1 MRLPFG
7 NPFSAALRLC
17 FPSAST
23 VLLGFRYITT
33 RWIAWLSVLGF
44 AVGILVLI
52 VVTSV
57 MNGFVKEIRTSIRSS
72 LSDLIVRYQPHE
84 KGAPPP
90 DLAAVREALSE
101 IPEIDPKA
109 ISPRITWF
117 ALIAG
122 VGINQRRLAPNGAFE
137 WTRVTGA
144 EADSFLRRDE
154 ALFCQVIG
162 IDFDTDRRATNVGT
176 ALRGFEQRP
185 TRHVTDYPVPDI
197 EDPFCVKRPA
207 DGALLP
213 DQLLRRGEDGE
224 RNAMPGVLG
233 AWLAAKIQRTAR
245 QADINEFFHRGCE
258 ISLLTSSPERLSSGA
273 QGATLTQS
281 YRSVVMTGTF
291 RTGTYDLDKDIIF
304 LDRRDMARNLL
315 EIRKD
320 PDGYF
325 TELVL
330 KAETLD
336 DEHSRELARLVRQTL
351 ERKVPGY
358 SFPVSRWQ
366 DERRN
371 QLEAI
376 DYEKK
381 MMAFILMF
389 IILVAGINMFT
400 TLWMLVTEKT
410 RDVGILSA
418 LGVSRLGILQLFLTM
433 GVFITLIG
441 EVLGF
446 IGGMLIVENIAAIE
460 TFLWEYFG
468 FKMFDPTVYIFDHLP
483 AEAEASTVTVILV
496 TTFLAS
502 IVFSAAPAIRAAAKH
517 PVQALRYE

>member
-1 MRLPFG
+1 MPLPFG
-7 NPFSAALRLC
+7 NPLTAAVRLLC
-17 FPSAST
+17 PSAST

-72 LSDLIVRYQPHE
+72 LSDLIIRYQPLR
-84 KGAPPP
+84 KGDGPPS
-90 DLAAVREALSE
+90 LAAVRAALAE
-101 IPEIDPKA
+101 IPEIDA
-109 ISPRITWF
+109 QAVSPRITWF

-122 VGINQRRLAPNGAFE
+122 VGINQRKLAPDGTFE
-137 WTRVTGA
+137 WTRVAGA
-144 EADSFLRRDE
+144 EADAFLRRDE

-162 IDFDTDRRATNVGT
+162 IDFDTDRLATNVGDS
-176 ALRGFEQRP
+176 LRGFEQRE
-185 TRHVTDYPVPDI
+185 TKHVADLPVPDAD
-197 EDPFCVKRPA
+197 DPFHVRREA
-207 DGALLP
+207 DPALLP
-213 DQLLRRGEDGE
+213 AELLRRGEDGE
-224 RNAMPGVLG
+224 RNAIPGVLG
-233 AWLAAKIQRTAR
+233 AFLAKKLRGTAL
-245 QADINEFFHRGCE
+245 QAGLGDPFHRGCE
-258 ISLLTSSPERLSSGA
+258 VTLLTSSPERLRAGVDGGA
-273 QGATLTQS
+273 LVQS

-291 RTGTYDLDKDIIF
+291 RTGTYDLDKDIVF

-315 EIRKD
+315 EIGAGAD
-320 PDGYF
+320 EYF
-325 TELVL
+325 TEIVV
-330 KAETLD
+330 KTKGV
-336 DEHSRELARLVRQTL
+336 DEERNEEIARLVRDRL
-351 ERKVPGY
+351 ERRIEGY
-358 SFPVSRWQ
+358 AFPVSPWQ
-366 DERRN
+366 SERRN
-371 QLEAI
+371 QLDAI

-418 LGVSRLGILQLFLTM
+418 LGVSRFGVLQLFLTM
-433 GVFITLIG
+433 GVFITLLG

-460 TFLWEYFG
+460 NFLWETFG

-483 AEAEASTVTVILV
+483 AEPEPSTIAVILV
-496 TTFLAS
+496 TTFCAS